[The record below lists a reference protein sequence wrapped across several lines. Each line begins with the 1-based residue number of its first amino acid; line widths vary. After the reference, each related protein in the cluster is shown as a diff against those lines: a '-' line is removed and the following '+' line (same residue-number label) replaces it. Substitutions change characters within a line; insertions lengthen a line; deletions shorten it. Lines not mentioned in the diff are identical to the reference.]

1 MHFFLYFYNFDLWQ
15 FLRSAL
21 YVLFDWIK
29 LYIIC
34 LSFLYLCYN
43 YIPYNMILKF
53 IKQSAFQHAFNYKF
67 SSAAAAIDYYSLLG
81 V

>member
-1 MHFFLYFYNFDLWQ
+1 MHFFIFLYGNFLIEGM
-15 FLRSAL
+15 
-21 YVLFDWIK
+21 YVLFDMIK
-29 LYIIC
+29 LYITC

-43 YIPYNMILKF
+43 YIPYKMILKF
-53 IKQSAFQHAFNYKF
+53 IKQSAFQHALSYKF

>member
-1 MHFFLYFYNFDLWQ
+1 
-15 FLRSAL
+15 
-21 YVLFDWIK
+21 
-29 LYIIC
+29 

-53 IKQSAFQHAFNYKF
+53 IKQSAFQHTFNYKF